1 MLPSHDVPGANL
13 ERGRDEAHLP
23 FALDA
28 HAADFAVVHSCVGT
42 LGTLGHHGA
51 VVRSARG
58 SGAVVVDGGTRG
70 ARRDAAAPSRRL
82 SVALRRVWGRC
93 RGQVPRDHVRVGW
106 VGRDGGRGWTRVGPR
121 VSSPRRIKFGAMRAC
136 RSWREWACVGTYR
149 RVRLGLRRECL
160 VGEVDLLVPGRRRV
174 LGRGRRGGHVQKR
187 HGTSVLPLRRI
198 DTRAPVMEGDG
209 PRVCALVCPLPV
221 CARSRFSGDSR
232 VRGGPLACVAVPVW
246 GRGRAGASG
255 AGPASRG
262 KIARPTVGFLFW
274 DRVKT

>member
-82 SVALRRVWGRC
+82 SVALRRVWGGC
-93 RGQVPRDHVRVGW
+93 RGQVPRDHVGVGW

-174 LGRGRRGGHVQKR
+174 LGGGRRGGHVQKR

-209 PRVCALVCPLPV
+209 PRVCALVCPLR
-221 CARSRFSGDSR
+221 ALASRATRASAGVHSR
-232 VRGGPLACVAVPVW
+232 ALPCPCGV
-246 GRGRAGASG
+246 AGAR
-255 AGPASRG
+255 APVKPASPREG
-262 KIARPTVGFLFW
+262 RSHDRRSVFYFW
-274 DRVKT
+274 D

>member
-82 SVALRRVWGRC
+82 SVALRRVWVDVVVRC
-93 RGQVPRDHVRVGW
+93 RAITSGL
-106 VGRDGGRGWTRVGPR
+106 GGSGGTG
-121 VSSPRRIKFGAMRAC
+121 GA
-136 RSWREWACVGTYR
+136 
-149 RVRLGLRRECL
+149 
-160 VGEVDLLVPGRRRV
+160 
-174 LGRGRRGGHVQKR
+174 
-187 HGTSVLPLRRI
+187 
-198 DTRAPVMEGDG
+198 
-209 PRVCALVCPLPV
+209 
-221 CARSRFSGDSR
+221 
-232 VRGGPLACVAVPVW
+232 GGPGLD
-246 GRGRAGASG
+246 RGSLR
-255 AGPASRG
+255 
-262 KIARPTVGFLFW
+262 LEE
-274 DRVKT
+274 